1 MRFAL
6 LGDHPDGLDVTRAF
20 VDTGRHE
27 LAVYAGP
34 LTGAEQLARWGL
46 HPPRVGDLEEV
57 LADPAIDA
65 VIVATPQ
72 GNRPAVL
79 RRALQSERHVL
90 CVHPAD
96 RTADIA
102 FEAALLQSDT
112 GCVLL
117 PLLPEALHPV
127 VCRFAELARAAKA
140 AVLLE
145 VERCTTDA
153 PVDLAEVNVTLSG
166 WDVLRAIGGEI
177 GEVFA
182 MAAAEEEARPGDP
195 LLVSGRFVS
204 GLLFR
209 ITHLAGQREPR
220 WRLTLVSDASPMT
233 LEFPEGWPGPA
244 RLTYTNEAGE
254 PHVDEWPAQNP
265 WLAVVESFEAVLG
278 GPRGTSRLSWQ
289 DELRSLELDDAVRRS
304 IERRRSS
311 TLDLQ
316 DTTEEASFKGTMTLA
331 GCGLL
336 WLSLVL
342 LILAAWF
349 PKLLWVIGP
358 LFGVFL
364 VLQALRWVIPPRRP
378 EQKTSAAPPAAS
390 TPQSRDRPWS

>member
-34 LTGAEQLARWGL
+34 LTGGEQLARWGM
-46 HPPRVGDLEEV
+46 HPPRIGDLEEV

-117 PLLPEALHPV
+117 PLLPEALHAV

-145 VERCTTDA
+145 VERWTTEA
-153 PVDLAEVNVTLSG
+153 PVDLAEVDVTLPG

-220 WRLTLVSDASPMT
+220 WRLTLVSDGSP
-233 LEFPEGWPGPA
+233 
-244 RLTYTNEAGE
+244 
-254 PHVDEWPAQNP
+254 
-265 WLAVVESFEAVLG
+265 
-278 GPRGTSRLSWQ
+278 
-289 DELRSLELDDAVRRS
+289 
-304 IERRRSS
+304 
-311 TLDLQ
+311 
-316 DTTEEASFKGTMTLA
+316 MTLA